1 MDDAKENSQE
11 KTEQATE
18 RRLKELRDQGTV
30 SRSRELNNMVGLFG
44 GVVFFYFFG
53 DNVFSQLVDVFRDN
67 LQLERKQIFDQSFLF
82 SQLQSMSLSFFYV
95 LLPLFVLLIISAF
108 FGNLLIGGWL
118 FSFKI
123 ISPKMDRINPISGF
137 QRIFSIRSLNEL
149 VKSLLKFSL
158 ICVFTVF
165 CFSIFQND
173 LIRFLEMDTTDAIF
187 KSFHLLW
194 MAAVVLVIPMIV
206 VAMIDVPFQ
215 VWEHA
220 KNSKMSKSE
229 LKEEYKETEGKP
241 EIKQKIRQLQQRL
254 ARSRM
259 MADVPKADVIITNP
273 DHYSIALKY
282 NKKEMDA
289 PILLAKGMDLV
300 AEKIR
305 EVAKEN
311 KIPLV
316 SAPPLARALY
326 YSVDIGG
333 EIPRGL
339 YVAVAQVL
347 AYIHQ
352 LNLYFRG
359 QSQKPVLPKDW
370 DIPEELRR

>member
-1 MDDAKENSQE
+1 MNDDKENSQE
-11 KTEQATE
+11 KTEEATE
-18 RRLKELRDQGTV
+18 RRLKELREQGSV
-30 SRSRELNNMVGLFG
+30 SRSREFNNMIGLFS
-44 GVVFFYFFG
+44 GVAFFYFFG
-53 DNVFSQLVDVFRDN
+53 ANLFAHVVQIFQDN
-67 LQLERKQIFDQSFLF
+67 LQLERKEIFDQSFLF
-82 SQLQSMSLSFFYV
+82 YQLQSVGMSFFYI
-95 LLPLFVLLIISAF
+95 LFPLFVMIIIFSLLS
-108 FGNLLIGGWL
+108 NLMVGGWL

-123 ISPKMDRINPISGF
+123 ISPKLERINPVAGF
-137 QRIFSIRSLNEL
+137 KRVFSVKSLSEL
-149 VKSLLKFSL
+149 VKSLLKFFLVCIFS
-158 ICVFTVF
+158 VV
-165 CFSIFQND
+165 CFFLFKND
-173 LIRFLEMDTTDAIF
+173 LLRFLEMETLHAIF
-187 KSFHLLW
+187 KGFNLLW
-194 MAAVVLVIPMIV
+194 IASVVFLIPLIII
-206 VAMIDVPFQ
+206 ATIDVPFQ
-215 VWEHA
+215 RWAHA
-220 KNSKMSKSE
+220 KQSKMSKFE

-241 EIKQKIRQLQQRL
+241 EVKQKIKQLQQRL

-259 MADVPKADVIITNP
+259 MANVPKADVIITNP
-273 DHYSIALKY
+273 DHYAIALQY

-289 PILLAKGMDLV
+289 PIVLAKGMDLV

-305 EVAKEN
+305 EIAKEN

-370 DIPEELRR
+370 DIPPELRR

>member
-18 RRLKELRDQGTV
+18 RRLKELRDQGSV
-30 SRSRELNNMVGLFG
+30 SRSRELNNMIGLFG
-44 GVVFFYFFG
+44 GVVFFYFFS
-53 DNVFSQLVDVFRDN
+53 DNLFSQLIDIFRDN
-67 LQLERKQIFDQSFLF
+67 FQLERKQVFDPSFLF
-82 SQLQSMSLSFFYV
+82 SQLQALSLSFFYV
-95 LLPLFVLLIISAF
+95 LFPLFVLLVICALS
-108 FGNLLIGGWL
+108 GNLLIGGWL

-123 ISPKMDRINPISGF
+123 ISPKLERINPVAGF
-137 QRIFSIRSLNEL
+137 QRIFSMRSLNEL
-149 VKSLLKFSL
+149 IKSLLKFL
-158 ICVFTVF
+158 LLCVFTVF
-165 CFSIFQND
+165 CFSIFKED
-173 LIRFLEMDTTDAIF
+173 LIRFLDMDTEQAIL

-194 MAAVVLVIPMIV
+194 MAAVILLIPMIV
-206 VAMIDVPFQ
+206 IAMIDVPFQ
-215 VWEHA
+215 LWHHA
-220 KNSKMSKSE
+220 KESKMSKSE

-273 DHYSIALKY
+273 DHYAIALKY

-311 KIPLV
+311 RIPLV
-316 SAPPLARALY
+316 AAPPLARALY

-352 LNLYFRG
+352 LSLYFRG

-370 DIPEELRR
+370 EIPEELRR